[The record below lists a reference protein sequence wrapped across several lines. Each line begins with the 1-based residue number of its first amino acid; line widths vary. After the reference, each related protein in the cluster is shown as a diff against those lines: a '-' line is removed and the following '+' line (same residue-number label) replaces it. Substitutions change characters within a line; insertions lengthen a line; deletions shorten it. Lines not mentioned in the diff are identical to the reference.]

1 MLCPGC
7 PHTGPFLALRR
18 LGAVVCGDIGCYTLA
33 ALEPLRAMDSC
44 LAMGCSIGMA
54 VGLAL
59 AGTAPGPVVAA
70 IGDSTFLHAGLPALV
85 DAVYKRANITVL
97 LLDNGTT
104 AMTGGQPHASTGT
117 SIRGEPAPR
126 VDLAALCRA
135 AGAEFVRVVDPYD
148 LGATFVALE
157 EALRY
162 PGVSVVLTNRPC
174 VEAPVKIRDEPF
186 RVVAERCTACQ
197 LCMDLGCPAI
207 VWVEE
212 TCEGRP
218 KVRIREEACT
228 GCTLCAQICP
238 ADAIHRAGTPQ
249 KR

>member
-1 MLCPGC
+1 M
-7 PHTGPFLALRR
+7 
-18 LGAVVCGDIGCYTLA
+18 VCGDIGCYTLA